1 MSTHTIERAGQRYH
15 GLYPASVTALGG
27 DPDGRLRIE
36 VEFPWL
42 PDDGSGAPRAW
53 ATPVTPYADDD
64 QGFQMLPEIGSTVVV
79 GFQAGNLDHPYVIG
93 AVWNGKA
100 PSPESFADSNDKR
113 LIRTRSG
120 SVLEFDDTSGA
131 VKITMRTP
139 GGHHVVLDDGG
150 GSVEIRCS
158 SGSRIELT
166 RAGGVTIE
174 ASATVDVT
182 AAMVKVEAPMS
193 RFSGIVQCD
202 TLIAQSGVASPSYT
216 PGAGNVW

>member
-1 MSTHTIERAGQRYH
+1 MSAHLMERPGQLYQ
-15 GLYPASVTALGG
+15 GLYPAVVTALGG
-27 DPDGRLRIE
+27 DPDGRRRIE

-42 PDDGSGAPRAW
+42 PDGGDGAPRAW
-53 ATPVTPYADDD
+53 ATPVSPYADDE

-79 GFQAGNLDHPYVIG
+79 GFQAGYLDHPYVVG

-100 PSPESFADSNDKR
+100 PSPESFDDRNDKR

-120 SVLEFDDTSGA
+120 SLLEFDDTSGS
-131 VKITMRTP
+131 VKITIETP
-139 GGHHVVLDDGG
+139 AGHHVVLDDGG
-150 GSVEIRCS
+150 MSIEITS
-158 SGSRIELT
+158 SNGTRIELT
-166 RAGGVTIE
+166 PAGGITIE
-174 ASATVDVT
+174 ANATVDVT

-202 TLIAQSGVASPSYT
+202 TLIAQTGVVSPSYT